1 MTDEL
6 DPRLNSI
13 LMIQQ
18 TPSTTAILLPAS
30 TPPPMRT
37 PVQMRTPVRI
47 RQQTQTVLSSMTKA
61 SSRS

>member
-18 TPSTTAILLPAS
+18 TPSATAILLPAS

-37 PVQMRTPVRI
+37 PVQT
-47 RQQTQTVLSSMTKA
+47 RQQTQTILSSMTKA
-61 SSRS
+61 STRS